1 MPMTLNE
8 AEACVTDFTL
18 RCKVAY
24 NAPSGADAVLES
36 STRES
41 ARTSFTVKLDTLKL
55 LLLCFLFCGSAYATS
70 YAPLKFSQ
78 EPTAAQV
85 LEHNGLASADEET
98 LLDYL
103 EAHWD
108 AVGYWSPELT
118 DSEQERISS
127 EFFRRVE
134 LRGRDADAYLTKAR
148 AQLEVDRLE
157 DPRRILDATIRELGR
172 IGTKKSLVP
181 LLNRPRFEEREW
193 VRWKSLAS
201 VQEILPRVDPTQLER
216 EIMIHISADLVA
228 PLLRDLNADVAN
240 IWAWTLWE
248 RQKDVL
254 SAAFRSNV
262 RLRTRIWLAKAFAAS
277 HPQVAAEVFR
287 EGLQSQDAAIRTAS
301 EMIIRSGIGGSL
313 PYNTSSEQLAKSF
326 LSREWHTNTPLW
338 DTLPLPLDRP
348 LLRKL
353 VGGRTDLIWLSSN
366 ARIARSED
374 DVWPLIRESLTNGN
388 FYSRVG
394 EFFPMEYGLSDRD
407 GVLHSRIQIFHSTP
421 MIASHGG
428 LWAINGHNRIA
439 EFQADGSK
447 LWECPVN
454 DDEYREIVPISGG
467 RVVLLGHNSI
477 ESRNRRGDLLWKNSL
492 HSLNDPRNFVPIEDD
507 RFLVSCGTTVGWL
520 TRDGK
525 YEPVLT
531 GFKSAGWIRYHP
543 TEPWIILEGSDSS
556 VVVYDPKTKKKMGR
570 VDLDDGWGEGKSRF
584 PFPRTYF
591 PE

>member
-1 MPMTLNE
+1 MTPNE
-8 AEACVTDFTL
+8 AEARITDLTL
-18 RCKVAY
+18 RGKIPD
-24 NAPSGADAVLES
+24 NARTGADVVSEP

-41 ARTSFTVKLDTLKL
+41 ARTSFTVKLGPLKIP
-55 LLLCFLFCGSAYATS
+55 LLCCMFCGSAYATS
-70 YAPLKFSQ
+70 YASLEFSQ

-108 AVGYWSPELT
+108 AVGYWIPELAVR
-118 DSEQERISS
+118 EQERISS
-127 EFFRRVE
+127 EYFR
-134 LRGRDADAYLTKAR
+134 RGRDAAAYLTKAR

-157 DPRRILDATIRELGR
+157 DPRRIVDATIRELGR
-172 IGTKKSLVP
+172 KGTKKSLLP
-181 LLNRPRFEEREW
+181 LLIRPRMEEREW
-193 VRWKSLAS
+193 VRWKALAS

-216 EIMIHISADLVA
+216 EIMIHIPADLVA
-228 PLLRDLNADVAN
+228 PLLRDLDADVAN
-240 IWAWTLWE
+240 LWAWTLWE
-248 RQKDVL
+248 RLYDGYD
-254 SAAFRSNV
+254 SAVFRSHV

-277 HPQVAAEVFR
+277 HPQAAVEVFR
-287 EGLQSQDAAIRTAS
+287 EGLQSQDAAIRSTT

-313 PYNTSSEQLAKSF
+313 PYNVSTEQLAKSF
-326 LSREWHTNTPLW
+326 LSHEWHSTTPLW

-353 VGGRTDLIWLSSN
+353 VGGRTDLIWLTSN
-366 ARIARSED
+366 ARVARSED

-394 EFFPMEYGLSDRD
+394 EFFPMEYGLSDSE
-407 GVLHSRIQIFHSTP
+407 GVLHSRIQIFHSAP

-447 LWECPVN
+447 LWECPIN
-454 DDEYREIVPISGG
+454 DDEYREIAPISGG
-467 RVVLLGHNSI
+467 RIVLLGHNSI
-477 ESRNRRGDLLWKNSL
+477 DSRNRRGDLLWKTSL
-492 HSLNDPRNFVPIEDD
+492 KSLNDPRYIVPIDDD
-507 RFLVSCGTTVGWL
+507 RFLVSCGTSVGWL
-520 TRDGK
+520 SRDGK
-525 YEPVLT
+525 YEPILT

-543 TEPWIILEGSDSS
+543 TEPWIIWEGNGSIAI
-556 VVVYDPKTKKKMGR
+556 VYDPKAKKELGR
-570 VDLDDGWGEGKSRF
+570 VDMDDGWGKGESRF
-584 PFPRTYF
+584 PFPRAYF